1 MTLLGHKDAGIVA
14 TEVIMTRQLHG
25 GSFLIVE
32 GEDDHKF
39 WSPRVAPGQCELVIG
54 NGKPNVEGAIARLDM
69 SRFRGALGVVDD
81 DFDGLKGRSRPSP
94 NLIATDTHDL
104 ECTLIRSPALERV
117 LAELGTSAKIRE
129 MEERQGHSIRDS
141 LLERGLEFG
150 RLRWVAQRR
159 GWEIPFEKL
168 GPERFL
174 KRETWLV
181 LRNELHDAAVET
193 GAVPS
198 IGDLRAA
205 LETLPVADPWLV
217 CQGHDLVSI
226 LRIGLMRML
235 GSLKPSKGVDDIA
248 AMLRSAFDDQ
258 ELHGGHFGAA
268 IRGWEQANTPYLVL

>member
-1 MTLLGHKDAGIVA
+1 MTLIGHKDAGVVA
-14 TEVIMTRQLHG
+14 TEVIMTRQLHS

-32 GEDDHKF
+32 GENDYKF
-39 WSPRVAPGQCELVIG
+39 WSPRVASGQCELVIG

-81 DFDGLKGRSRPSP
+81 DFDALKRRSRTSP
-94 NLIATDTHDL
+94 NLIGTDTHDL

-117 LAELGTSAKIRE
+117 LAEFGSAAKIRE
-129 MEERQGHSIRDS
+129 LEDRECHSIRDA

-159 GWEIPFEKL
+159 GWEIPFDKL

-174 KRETWLV
+174 QRETWLV

-198 IGDLRAA
+198 TGDLRAA

-226 LRIGLMRML
+226 LRIGLMRIL
-235 GSLKPSKGVDDIA
+235 GSLKPSTGVDVIA
-248 AMLRSAFDDQ
+248 AMLRGAFDDQ
-258 ELHGGHFGAA
+258 QLHGGHLGAA